1 MNFEK
6 LNQIKPV
13 TSMEL
18 AELFDVSK
26 KTLLTWLRPIK
37 AQLGERRSKYFT
49 VLQLQKIYAHIGNPN
64 SCYKE

>member
-1 MNFEK
+1 
-6 LNQIKPV
+6 
-13 TSMEL
+13 MEL